1 MSGLRFGMPM
11 AEYLAIPAAGSSTL
25 ATLYNQSPYHAWYQ
39 SYLNPSRQR
48 DDSEQADA
56 GTIAHALLLE
66 GSEDCLTIIDAPDW
80 RTKLAKE
87 QRESAYAAGKIPILA
102 GKIQPI
108 REMVEVVRRY
118 ISASEIAGIFDNG
131 NSEVTGLWEE
141 NGAQFRLRADFLST
155 DQSIILDLK
164 TTATSANPE
173 AVIRQ
178 IISMGYDVQAAL
190 YSRGI
195 EKITGKRPQFVFLV
209 AENKPPHA
217 CSLVGLAPSMLDL
230 AERKVDQAIVQWSD
244 CLKARKWPAY
254 PTRICWAEAPS
265 WELAKFEER
274 NMGGVD
280 KDGIPDDLN
289 KLWEA
294 QK

>member
-1 MSGLRFGMPM
+1 MTPGLHFGVPM
-11 AEYLAIPAAGSSTL
+11 GDYLALPAAGSSTL
-25 ATLYNQSPYHAWYQ
+25 ATLYSQSPYHAWHQ
-39 SYLNPSRQR
+39 SYLNPSRQPEE
-48 DDSEQADA
+48 SEQADA

-66 GSEDCLTIIDAPDW
+66 GSEDCLSIIDAPDW
-80 RTKLAKE
+80 RTKAAKE
-87 QRESAYAAGKIPILA
+87 LRDAAYAAGKTPILA

-108 REMVEVVRRY
+108 REMVGVVRRY
-118 ISASEIAGIFDNG
+118 IEASEIAGIFGNG

-141 NGAQFRLRADFLST
+141 NDAQFRLRADFLSA
-155 DQSIILDLK
+155 DQSVILDLK

-173 AVIRQ
+173 AFIRQ
-178 IISMGYDVQAAL
+178 VISMGYDVQAAL

-195 EKITGKRPQFVFLV
+195 EKLTGKRPKFVFLV

-230 AERKVDQAIVQWSD
+230 AERKVDQAIAQWSD

-274 NMGGVD
+274 QAGVD
-280 KDGIPDDLN
+280 EHGIPDDLN
-289 KLWEA
+289 KLWEE